1 MKFLKLFRVFVL
13 LLCMNLTVDF
23 VYADGIIIP
32 EPVPDIPRIIP
43 LAIKYHHVN
52 ISIDNQYAET
62 KVDQVFLNEYRRD
75 LEGTYIFPL
84 PEEASISGF
93 SMYVDD
99 EELTGEL
106 LGKDKARQIY
116 EDIVRRMKDPALLE
130 YVERS
135 MFKVRIYPIPAMGEK
150 RVKLEYSEVIKCD
163 SGICRY
169 VYPLEPEKFS
179 PKPLESVVI
188 NVKIESKQAI
198 KAVYSPSHKI
208 FVKRVDDFNVEV
220 SYEAENVKP
229 DKDFILYYTVS
240 DEDFGVNL
248 LTYRENGVDGFF
260 MLMLAPREE
269 VSNKDVI
276 PKDFVF
282 VLDTSGSMS
291 GEKIEQAKNA
301 LKFCINNLNERDR
314 FNIITFSTDVKKF
327 REELAVADS
336 GNIGEALKFIDG
348 IDAVGGTNIH
358 DALLDALKYSSSNRA
373 SMTVFLTDGKPTV
386 GTTDIEQILVDVK
399 DANKK
404 NSRIFVFGVG
414 YDVNTH
420 LLDRLSGQNKGV
432 SEYVKPEEDIEV
444 KVSGFYSKVSNPILS
459 DLSLEFKGIKVE
471 DMYPREIPD
480 LFKGSQLIRFGRY
493 SGSGDT
499 VVELT
504 GYVGDKGR
512 KFIYEVGFSKEN
524 PDNEFIPRLWA
535 TRKIGYLLDEIRL
548 HGEDKELVDEIIEL
562 SLEYGIMTPYT
573 SFLVEVD
580 TDMGRPVHMEE
591 TKNMFDSILAKQG
604 FRAPTGGSAVD
615 SAEATRGLRESY
627 VAETGSEKVKHLGVK
642 TFYNKTGVWRDND
655 YSREKAIQV
664 RYGSDTYFKL
674 LQDYPEVGKYLSL
687 GTKVDF
693 CYRDKCFSVGEEGD
707 GSTVVT
713 IPTTTTIS
721 TVSSTTSTTP
731 VQGEKPGALLGTV
744 VIIAVVLVISLGIL
758 LWSRKRD

>member
-1 MKFLKLFRVFVL
+1 MDNDLLERIYGIFVL
-13 LLCMNLTVDF
+13 IIFLNLLIPHVA
-23 VYADGIIIP
+23 ADGIIIP
-32 EPVPDIPRIIP
+32 EPMPDIPRTTP

-62 KVDQVFLNEYRRD
+62 KVDQVFLNEYSRD

-84 PEEASISGF
+84 PKEASISGF
-93 SMYVDD
+93 SMYVDG

-106 LGKDKARQIY
+106 LKKDKARRIY

-130 YVERS
+130 YVERD
-135 MFKVRIYPIPAMGEK
+135 MFKVRIYPIPARGEK
-150 RVKLEYSEVIKCD
+150 RVTLGYSEVIDCD

-169 VYPLEPEKFS
+169 VYPLEPEKYS
-179 PKPLESVVI
+179 PTPLESVVI
-188 NVKIESKQAI
+188 NVEIESKQSI
-198 KAVYSPSHKI
+198 KAIYSPSHKI
-208 FVKRVDDFNVEV
+208 SVKRVDDFNVEV

-248 LTYRENGVDGFF
+248 LTYREGSEDGFF
-260 MLMLAPREE
+260 MLMLAPKQE
-269 VSNKDVI
+269 VSGEDVI
-276 PKDFVF
+276 PKDFIF

-291 GEKIEQAKNA
+291 GEKIRQAKNA

-327 REELAVADS
+327 REELAAANS
-336 GNIGEALKFIDG
+336 GDIEEALKFIDG

-358 DALLDALKYSSSNRA
+358 DALLDALKYSNSNRA

-386 GTTDIEQILVDVK
+386 GTTDIEKILVDTK

-420 LLDRLSGQNKGV
+420 LLDKLSGQNKGV

-444 KVSGFYSKVSNPILS
+444 KVSSFYSKVSNPILS
-459 DLSLEFKGIKVE
+459 DLSLEFKGITVE
-471 DMYPREIPD
+471 EMYPKEISD

-499 VVELT
+499 LVELT
-504 GYVGDKGR
+504 GWVGDKER
-512 KFIYEVGFSKEN
+512 KFIYEVGFPKEN
-524 PDNEFIPRLWA
+524 QDNEFIPRLWA

-548 HGEDKELVDEIIEL
+548 HGEDKELVDEVIEL

-615 SAEATRGLRESY
+615 SAEATRDLRESY
-627 VAETGSEKVKHLGVK
+627 VAETGSEKVKHLGAK
-642 TFYNKTGVWRDND
+642 TFYSKKGVWRDND
-655 YSREKAIQV
+655 YSGEKAV
-664 RYGSDTYFKL
+664 HVKYGSDTYFKL
-674 LQDYPEVGKYLSL
+674 LQDYPEVGRYLSL
-687 GTKVDF
+687 GKRVNF
-693 CYRDKCFSVGEEGD
+693 CYRNNCFSVGEEGE
-707 GSTVVT
+707 GLTVIT
-713 IPTTTTIS
+713 IP
-721 TVSSTTSTTP
+721 STTSTISSTSSTI
-731 VQGEKPGALLGTV
+731 QKDKPDALLGTV
-744 VIIAVVLVISLGIL
+744 LIIAIVLAISLGVL
-758 LWSRKRD
+758 VWSRKR